1 MIRLTTKLGGMW
13 FLDTRPWGLDTLVK
27 TKQNVFEKH
36 VGLLGLT
43 ETRQREFLGYARG
56 VHAGL
61 Q

>member
-36 VGLLGLT
+36 VGLLKEA
-43 ETRQREFLGYARG
+43 ETKKGGFLGYARG